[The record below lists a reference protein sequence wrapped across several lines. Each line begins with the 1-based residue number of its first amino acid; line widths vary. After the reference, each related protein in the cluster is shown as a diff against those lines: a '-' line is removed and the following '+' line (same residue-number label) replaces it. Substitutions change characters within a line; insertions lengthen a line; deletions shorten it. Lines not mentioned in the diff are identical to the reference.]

1 MAAKMKLGPHI
12 RKTRKSG
19 TFEYRRAVPE
29 RIRPFINEIEG
40 FETKVGRKE
49 LTKSLSTRN
58 QREANALAS
67 VIDANVQ
74 SAFDAA
80 ELRANPPTAPVIPK
94 VPTRKVTPAEISK
107 ALANWRKSLIEERK
121 SEILNGIDLNSP
133 YYEGINL
140 VFDGPYNLKQIS
152 DYPSAQMGLYSKIP
166 GFDQLLVSALA
177 AAKLPMEANSPAI
190 PQIRPLF
197 ARAWFLAYSELEQMA
212 SSPNSIWHSDDDEEA
227 ALTGPVPYVEAVENT
242 ASKKEPSKPVISTSI
257 DKFLPD
263 WKKERV
269 ASGEMKQ
276 RQADMYGRQIKN
288 FVTSC
293 GGLSLESVSKRNV
306 RDWAT
311 SMLTRDNSP
320 LKITTVRSR
329 IAGLRN
335 YWKYLQGRELV
346 EDRAIFDKLD
356 LPNTNRTT
364 RSEERQAWNSE
375 DIPVLWKAAKEKRD
389 TVLADIIRLA
399 AFTGGRIESLTSIKI
414 EHIKIEDGIRSI
426 YIPKDKNYSGE
437 RTIPIH
443 PNLELQIDRMIKA
456 VGAESGFLFKLGAN
470 NQYAERSPAISKR
483 FGRLKKQM
491 GFGSKLVF
499 HSIRKTAATMFD
511 RAGVSEKVAAD
522 ILGHKISTMT
532 YGLYASGSSAS
543 DKLKAMK
550 AALDYK
556 DRSFMDAN

>member
-12 RKTRKSG
+12 RKIRKSG

-29 RIRPFINEIEG
+29 RIRQFVAEIEG

-49 LTKSLSTRN
+49 LTKSLGTRN

-80 ELRANPPTAPVIPK
+80 EIKANPPAANVGPK
-94 VPTRKVTPAEISK
+94 VPIRKLTPAEIQK

-121 SEILNGIDLNSP
+121 SLILNGIDLDSP
-133 YYEGINL
+133 YYEGINS
-140 VFDGPYNLKQIS
+140 VFDGPYYLKQIS
-152 DYPSAQMGLYSKIP
+152 DYPSSQIGLYLKIP
-166 GFDQLLVSALA
+166 DFDHLLVSAFA
-177 AAKLPMEANSPAI
+177 AAKLLMDANSPAI
-190 PQIRPLF
+190 PQVRPLF

-212 SSPNSIWHSDDDEEA
+212 STPNSIWHSDDGEEV
-227 ALTGPVPYVEAVENT
+227 ALTGPVLKVAAAETISPVKDT
-242 ASKKEPSKPVISTSI
+242 PKPGTTTPI
-257 DKFLPD
+257 DKFLSD

-288 FVTSC
+288 FATSC
-293 GGLSLESVSKRNV
+293 GGLSLETVSKRSV

-311 SMLTRDNSP
+311 NMLTRTNSP

-356 LPNTNRTT
+356 LPNTNRAT

-375 DIPVLWKAAKEKRD
+375 DIPMLWKKAKEKQD

-399 AFTGGRIESLTSIKI
+399 AFTGGRIESLTNIKI
-414 EHIKIEDGIRSI
+414 EHIKIEGGIRSI

-443 PNLELQIDRMIKA
+443 PNLELQIDRMIEA
-456 VGAESGFLFKLGAN
+456 VGAESGFLFNLGAN

-532 YGLYASGSSAS
+532 YGLYAAGSSAP
-543 DKLKAMK
+543 DKLQAMK

-556 DRSFMDAN
+556 DRSFMDAV

>member
-121 SEILNGIDLNSP
+121 SEILNGIDLNNP

-177 AAKLPMEANSPAI
+177 TAKLPMEASSPAI

-212 SSPNSIWHSDDDEEA
+212 SSPNSIWNSEDDEEA
-227 ALTGPVPYVEAVENT
+227 ALIGTVPNVEAVETT

-335 YWKYLQGRELV
+335 
-346 EDRAIFDKLD
+346 
-356 LPNTNRTT
+356 
-364 RSEERQAWNSE
+364 
-375 DIPVLWKAAKEKRD
+375 
-389 TVLADIIRLA
+389 
-399 AFTGGRIESLTSIKI
+399 
-414 EHIKIEDGIRSI
+414 
-426 YIPKDKNYSGE
+426 
-437 RTIPIH
+437 
-443 PNLELQIDRMIKA
+443 
-456 VGAESGFLFKLGAN
+456 
-470 NQYAERSPAISKR
+470 
-483 FGRLKKQM
+483 
-491 GFGSKLVF
+491 
-499 HSIRKTAATMFD
+499 
-511 RAGVSEKVAAD
+511 
-522 ILGHKISTMT
+522 
-532 YGLYASGSSAS
+532 
-543 DKLKAMK
+543 
-550 AALDYK
+550 
-556 DRSFMDAN
+556 